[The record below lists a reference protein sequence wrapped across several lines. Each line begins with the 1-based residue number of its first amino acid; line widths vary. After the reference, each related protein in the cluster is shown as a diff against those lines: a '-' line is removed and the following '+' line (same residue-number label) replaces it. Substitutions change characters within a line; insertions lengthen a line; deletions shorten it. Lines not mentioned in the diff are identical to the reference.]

1 MVQFKEHVPSKSVA
15 SMVSSIAAYGLVNPT
30 SNDRSFEIV
39 VFRPSKL
46 PKLQQQLTKWDEH
59 GFLEWSQEA

>member
-1 MVQFKEHVPSKSVA
+1 
-15 SMVSSIAAYGLVNPT
+15 MVSGIAAYGLFNPGT
-30 SNDRSFEIV
+30 DDQSFEIV

-46 PKLQQQLTKWDEH
+46 PKLQQQLTIWDEH

>member
-1 MVQFKEHVPSKSVA
+1 
-15 SMVSSIAAYGLVNPT
+15 MVSGIAAYGLFNPGT
-30 SNDRSFEIV
+30 DDRSFEIV

-46 PKLQQQLTKWDEH
+46 PKLQQQLTIWDEH